1 MATMCREATKVTSNL
16 LIGVVLSCAAST
28 ASAAPFA
35 ECVRKAATRY
45 SVSEELVHG
54 IIQVESGGRSEA
66 MNMGHQQRTRSYDIG
81 LMQINSSWLKKLK
94 EFNIDELT
102 LKDPCTNIMVG
113 TWILANHM
121 KETGYDWNGVGA
133 YNASCR
139 QLNKDE
145 CQKAR
150 STYTWKVYR
159 SIMKKKN
166 QPIIPFVEKENQ
178 KEVAS
183 NIEVKKTR
191 TIRSVSIYESD
202 SESAD
207 PS

>member
-1 MATMCREATKVTSNL
+1 MRLLLLAGWVLSLCMPLQAWACWEQAAQRYGVAADLLYAIARVESNL
-16 LIGVVLSCAAST
+16 NPQAVN
-28 ASAAPFA
+28 
-35 ECVRKAATRY
+35 
-45 SVSEELVHG
+45 
-54 IIQVESGGRSEA
+54 RS
-66 MNMGHQQRTRSYDIG
+66 HLQRTGSYDIG

-159 SIMKKKN
+159 SIMKRKN
-166 QPIIPFVEKENQ
+166 QPIIPFVEKEN
-178 KEVAS
+178 KNEVAT

-202 SESAD
+202 SESAN